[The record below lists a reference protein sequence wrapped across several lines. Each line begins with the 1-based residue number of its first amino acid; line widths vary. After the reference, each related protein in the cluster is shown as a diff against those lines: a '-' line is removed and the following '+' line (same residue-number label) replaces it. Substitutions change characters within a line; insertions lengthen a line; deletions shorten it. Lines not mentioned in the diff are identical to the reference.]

1 MYKMAGNIFRLICY
15 LCGVQRITPS
25 SIFDLMMGIYVC
37 IVCEISLDLVKYGCV
52 KKKFKMR
59 EQFWDR
65 TINLLRLLF
74 LQIQLRILLF
84 VLKKV
89 RTIQR
94 LKLVLSKIVLKKND
108 PSTFY
113 EDGLKKKNDPSTFYE
128 DGLKMRTAFFEDDQK
143 TRELKLNNLF
153 STKINSF
160 Q

>member
-74 LQIQLRILLF
+74 YRFNCVFYYLCLRKFGQYKSQNYL
-84 VLKKV
+84 
-89 RTIQR
+89 
-94 LKLVLSKIVLKKND
+94 
-108 PSTFY
+108 
-113 EDGLKKKNDPSTFYE
+113 KKNDPSTFYE